1 MLVVGGMTSVT
12 GAVVGCYFITFIY
25 EAFRRW
31 EVNGLGG
38 ATPPAGTANLV
49 LALMLLLTLILRPKG
64 LTGGKEVPWPTE
76 WRLPRRPT
84 LQRPALL
91 SRFRGTDA
99 DNEPAASAETAPT
112 E

>member
-1 MLVVGGMTSVT
+1 MTSVT
-12 GAVVGCYFITFIY
+12 GAFVGCYVVTIIY

-38 ATPPAGTANLV
+38 VTPPAGTANLV
-49 LALMLLLTLILRPKG
+49 LALMLLLILVARPKG
-64 LTGGKEVPWPTE
+64 ITGGKEVPWPTE
-76 WRLPRRPT
+76 WRLPGRPT

-91 SRFRGTDA
+91 ARFRGTEA
-99 DNEPAASAETAPT
+99 ANEPPASAETASP